1 MEPEDVVHVLRRL
14 REALVPEGIVLD
26 LQVIRPHPL
35 VEVGGTILCEIDGSS
50 LFVGADAA
58 RAAVD
63 LLVAE
68 QLLEEEAVDDH
79 DVRKHYVDGAALV
92 ADFETGQRKIPVAA
106 IPRLQAVERECVVR
120 ERCRVRR
127 LRRIDAAPHRG
138 VGGLGWTAP

>member
-1 MEPEDVVHVLRRL
+1 MDPEDVVYVLRRL
-14 REALVPEGIVLD
+14 VAALVPEGVVLD

-35 VEVGGTILCEIDGSS
+35 VEVGGTGLCEIDGSS
-50 LFVGADAA
+50 LFVRADAA

-79 DVRKHYVDGAALV
+79 DVRKHYVNGAALV
-92 ADFETGQRKIPVAA
+92 ADFETGERRIPDAA
-106 IPRLQAVERECVVR
+106 VPGLQAVAEECVVR

-127 LRRIDAAPHRG
+127 LRRVPAVRDRG
-138 VGGLGWTAP
+138 LRGLG